1 MAVSSESKIEVLIQI
16 RTEKLRSSLAY
27 LLKALEIEYKNL
39 NFSDLEVDAQLSISN
54 PCDTHLNICAI
65 LSQMDKHDLA
75 LQHSMKA
82 LILI

>member
-1 MAVSSESKIEVLIQI
+1 MSVLKVSSYDI
-16 RTEKLRSSLAY
+16 RTNKLRSSLTY

-39 NFSDLEVDAQLSISN
+39 NFSDFAVDEQLITSN